1 LNVSSL
7 KRSSLGERPALKSL
21 FAARFSYYVI
31 AREFDEAYTREEI
44 DAKIARGIES
54 LDRGEGVDGDEVLDG
69 LEAEIKLGLSARTTK

>member
-1 LNVSSL
+1 M
-7 KRSSLGERPALKSL
+7 
-21 FAARFSYYVI
+21 I